1 MPSWAVS
8 TRWIVLAVSDDL
20 PAPRTDAPLD
30 PMVPQPATSR
40 ITVRAGRA
48 VSAARPWGLP
58 RFIDDPLLPF
68 GCLGEIEALLRAGGN
83 TSIGVFSR
91 KRVVRMRADRRDALL
106 DFLLMAVAD
115 DGTTPFATDILAG
128 LRKVVRCEVVSYREW
143 SPQEL
148 LELSLAA
155 DDPESILPV
164 WRAYPQVRQDDPLA
178 GGTSHGS
185 PLPNREWLGRALA
198 ISDFI
203 SDREFHRR
211 GLYAEVCKPLGVRA
225 VMKVFL
231 PTGGATGASFVF
243 DTIRRRFTETD
254 CLTLQRIVPHL
265 GQLRRNAQARRTY
278 PALIDS
284 TAAARIRL
292 LRLTPRERVVLARA
306 AAGETNTVIAQ
317 ALFVSPGTIRKHLE
331 HIYDKLEVR
340 TRTEAAAIYT
350 QERVVTDSTGLDPSG
365 ARRHS
370 QNRPQG
376 G

>member
-1 MPSWAVS
+1 
-8 TRWIVLAVSDDL
+8 
-20 PAPRTDAPLD
+20 
-30 PMVPQPATSR
+30 
-40 ITVRAGRA
+40 
-48 VSAARPWGLP
+48 
-58 RFIDDPLLPF
+58 
-68 GCLGEIEALLRAGGN
+68 
-83 TSIGVFSR
+83 
-91 KRVVRMRADRRDALL
+91 MRADRRDALL

-115 DGTTPFATDILAG
+115 EGTTPFATDVLAG
-128 LRKVVRCEVVSYREW
+128 LRKVVRCEAVSYFEW

-148 LELSLAA
+148 LEFSLAA
-155 DDPESILPV
+155 DDPESVLPV
-164 WRAYPQVRQDDPLA
+164 WRVYPQVRQDDPLA
-178 GGTSHGS
+178 GGASHGS

-203 SDREFHRR
+203 SDREFRRR

-243 DTIRRRFTETD
+243 DTIRGRFTETD
-254 CLTLQRIVPHL
+254 RLTLQRILPHL
-265 GQLRRNAQARRTY
+265 GQLRRNAHARRTY

-331 HIYDKLEVR
+331 HIYDKLEAR

-350 QERVVTDSTGLDPSG
+350 QERVLIDSTGLDPSG
-365 ARRHS
+365 TRRHS
-370 QNRPQG
+370 QHRPQAG
-376 G
+376 

>member
-1 MPSWAVS
+1 
-8 TRWIVLAVSDDL
+8 
-20 PAPRTDAPLD
+20 
-30 PMVPQPATSR
+30 
-40 ITVRAGRA
+40 
-48 VSAARPWGLP
+48 
-58 RFIDDPLLPF
+58 
-68 GCLGEIEALLRAGGN
+68 
-83 TSIGVFSR
+83 
-91 KRVVRMRADRRDALL
+91 MRADRHEALL
-106 DFLLMAVAD
+106 DFLLEAVAD
-115 DGTTPFATDILAG
+115 EGTTPFPANVLAG
-128 LRKVVRCEVVSYREW
+128 LRRVVRCEAVSYFEW

-155 DDPESILPV
+155 DDPESILSV
-164 WRAYPQVRQDDPLA
+164 WQVYPQVRHDDPLV
-178 GGTSHGS
+178 GGAAQGS

-198 ISDFI
+198 ICDFI
-203 SDREFHRR
+203 SDREFRRR

-231 PTGGATGASFVF
+231 PAGGTSGASFVF
-243 DTIRRRFTETD
+243 DTIRSRFTETD
-254 CLTLQRIVPHL
+254 RLTLQRIIPHL
-265 GQLRRNAQARRTY
+265 GQLRRNAHARRTY
-278 PALIDS
+278 PAVIDS

-350 QERVVTDSTGLDPSG
+350 QERVVIASTCLDPSA

-370 QNRPQG
+370 QHRPQAG
-376 G
+376 